1 MFFTIAFD
9 VLVLAYILS
18 RQVRIRAVPR
28 LPRLQV
34 PVILSIIGLIQFVDY
49 TGSHHVT
56 QTEYDWVLGT
66 LIVGAG
72 LLGAIRALT
81 VKIWVMN
88 NWVVRQGTWVTM
100 TLWVVSL
107 AAHFLAQV
115 GANHTG
121 AGNFEASSLLLYIG
135 VTFGLQN
142 YVVHRRAMPLWDSL
156 GPQAGRPIQI
166 NFGQGPGG
174 GGAFFTNFRNFGS
187 DGPPP
192 PYNDPN
198 IIDAEVVDDD
208 DDGPAQLR

>member
-1 MFFTIAFD
+1 MFVTIAFD

-18 RQVRIRAVPR
+18 RQLRIRAVPR

-34 PVILSIIGLIQFVDY
+34 PLILGIIGLIQFVDY

-56 QTEYDWVLGT
+56 QNEYDWVLGT

-81 VKIWVMN
+81 VKIWIMN

-192 PYNDPN
+192 TYNDPN
-198 IIDAEVVDDD
+198 IIDVDVVDDD